1 MNTIIHQKLLLS
13 LLSGLFIGLSYPPLP
28 LGFFAW
34 FGLIPLFLSLE
45 GSDYKESL
53 KYGYLAGI
61 TAHFIVLY
69 WIGFN
74 SGAGFV
80 PVFLSLIGAIFYL
93 SLFWGLFAVTLQF
106 FLQ

>member
-53 KYGYLAGI
+53 KYADLRNNFKNKLVEI
-61 TAHFIVLY
+61 LKEK
-69 WIGFN
+69 N
-74 SGAGFV
+74 E
-80 PVFLSLIGAIFYL
+80 
-93 SLFWGLFAVTLQF
+93 
-106 FLQ
+106 